1 MKKVSILGTT
11 GSIGTQTLDVLRKDR
26 ENFQLIGVSA
36 NSNTEKLLHI
46 VEEFKPA
53 YAVLTE
59 KKAYLK
65 FKEYF
70 SNKSTNLKILFGTEG
85 LNTIASLPEIDMVV
99 TSVMG
104 MCGLIPTIKAIESGK
119 NIALANKETLVVGGE
134 LVTKLAE
141 KNNVS
146 LIPVD
151 SEHGAIFQCLQ
162 GNKHSDVENLLITAS
177 GGPFRGKSRK
187 QLLNVTVEQALKHP
201 SWHMGRKITIDSA
214 TLMNKGLEVIEAHW
228 LFNLPYE
235 KIKVVVHP
243 ESIVHSMVEYKDGS
257 VMAQLASTDMR
268 LPIQY
273 ALNYPKRGEAVVNRL
288 DFYNLQNLSFEK
300 PDIDTFKPLKLAYE
314 AGKIGGTMPAIL
326 NCANEE
332 AVELFLS
339 NRIKFLDIS
348 YILEE
353 CMNKF
358 SPRNNFQLEDLLHIE
373 IKVKEYVKTKFGK

>member
-1 MKKVSILGTT
+1 MKKISILGTT

-36 NSNTEKLLHI
+36 NSNAEKLLHI
-46 VEEFKPA
+46 VEEFKPS

-235 KIKVVVHP
+235 KIRVVVHP
-243 ESIVHSMVEYKDGS
+243 QSIIHSMVEYKDGS

-339 NRIKFLDIS
+339 NKIKFLDIS

>member
-1 MKKVSILGTT
+1 MKKISILGTT

-26 ENFQLIGVSA
+26 ENFKLIGISA
-36 NSNTEKLLHI
+36 NSNVEKLLKI
-46 VEEFKPA
+46 VEEFKPL
-53 YAVLTE
+53 YAVVTQKE
-59 KKAYLK
+59 AYLK

-70 SNKSTNLKILFGTEG
+70 RNKNANLEILFGTEG

-104 MCGLIPTIKAIESGK
+104 MSGLVPTIRAIEAGK
-119 NIALANKETLVVGGE
+119 DIALANKETLVVGGE
-134 LVTKLAE
+134 LVKKLVK
-141 KNNVS
+141 KNNVN

-151 SEHGAIFQCLQ
+151 SEHSAIFQCLQ
-162 GNKHSDVENLLITAS
+162 GNEDSDIEKILITAS
-177 GGPFRGKSRK
+177 GGPFRGKNRK
-187 QLLNVTVEQALKHP
+187 ELLNVTVQQALRHP
-201 SWHMGRKITIDSA
+201 KWHMGKKITVDSA

-228 LFNLPYE
+228 LFDLPYE

-257 VMAQLASTDMR
+257 VIAQLASTDMR

-273 ALNYPKRGEAVVNRL
+273 ALYYPKRGELVVDRL
-288 DFYNLQNLSFEK
+288 NFYNLKNLTFEK

-332 AVELFLS
+332 AVELFLL
-339 NRIKFLDIS
+339 NKIKFLDIG
-348 YILEE
+348 YIVEM

-358 SPRNNFQLEDLLHIE
+358 PPKNNFQLEDLLHIE
-373 IKVKEYVKTKFGK
+373 IKVKEYVKTKFGR

>member
-1 MKKVSILGTT
+1 MKKISILGTT
-11 GSIGTQTLDVLRKDR
+11 GSIGTQTLDVLRKDK
-26 ENFQLIGVSA
+26 ENFQLVGVSA
-36 NSNTEKLLHI
+36 NSNAEKLLHI
-46 VEEFKPA
+46 VEEFNPS

-70 SNKSTNLKILFGTEG
+70 SNKNTNLEILFGTEG

-104 MCGLIPTIKAIESGK
+104 MCGLIPTIKAVESGK

-141 KNNVS
+141 ENNVS

-177 GGPFRGKSRK
+177 GGPFRGKSRE
-187 QLLNVTVEQALKHP
+187 QLLNVTVDQALKHP

-273 ALNYPKRGEAVVNRL
+273 ALNYPKRGKAVVNRL

-332 AVELFLS
+332 AVELFLLHK
-339 NRIKFLDIS
+339 IKFLDIS
-348 YILEE
+348 HILEE

-358 SPRNNFQLEDLLHIE
+358 SPLNNFQLEDLLYVE